1 MLTTEPH
8 DRSTVTY
15 VDSHLL
21 KILTLQKR
29 ITIFPSTPPYA
40 AQALYRQTRPRA
52 EKALSRQTRPGA
64 EKKAFVDRHFHVFLY

>member
-1 MLTTEPH
+1 MLTTEAR

-15 VDSHLL
+15 VDSLLL

-40 AQALYRQTRPRA
+40 AQAQTRPRA
-52 EKALSRQTRPGA
+52 EKALSRKTHPGA
-64 EKKAFVDRHFHVFLY
+64 EKALLDRHIQVQKKLF